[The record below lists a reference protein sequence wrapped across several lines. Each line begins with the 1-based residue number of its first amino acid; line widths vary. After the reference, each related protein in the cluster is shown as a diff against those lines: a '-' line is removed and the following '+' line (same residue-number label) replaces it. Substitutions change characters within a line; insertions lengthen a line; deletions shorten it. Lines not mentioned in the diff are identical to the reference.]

1 MLSLQIEVARRD
13 PSVDADAVITRVV
26 AIVKYLRALLELR
39 HPPFLIVDV
48 FLNESSVRVAFLDA
62 RSVAVVDVALD
73 EVTDIAVAIVP

>member
-13 PSVDADAVITRVV
+13 PSVDADAVITR
-26 AIVKYLRALLELR
+26 IVSVIKHLRALLELR

-62 RSVAVVDVALD
+62 RSVRVLNITLD
-73 EVTDIAVAIVP
+73 KITDIAVAIVP

>member
-39 HPPFLIVDV
+39 HPPFLIVNI
-48 FLNESSVRVAFLDA
+48 FLHAEYLR
-62 RSVAVVDVALD
+62 R
-73 EVTDIAVAIVP
+73 